1 MVKGQQKTRKA
12 KKVVTVPQLRKAFN
26 HMDNVVD
33 KLRSVAKHSF
43 SDAVKKYRDEWRK
56 TFKHDLSP
64 AEATT
69 YLKFR
74 FKMKADKTRRV
85 RTQSMRGGAA
95 VGSMGGAPLDY
106 SLRAGTSGV
115 YGNFPAQQT
124 AGLDRYYTP
133 AITQDC
139 GKPNGFSTN
148 GSGASQVGGAA
159 FEPMGRLF
167 PGSNPPFTVGQAYYS
182 FQGQPSTVSADP
194 VGFATV
200 RPVTTIGLNPGSI
213 PIPGN

>member
-12 KKVVTVPQLRKAFN
+12 KKVVTVPQLRKAFS
-26 HMDNVVD
+26 HMDNVVE

>member
-26 HMDNVVD
+26 HMDNVVE

-64 AEATT
+64 ADATT

-85 RTQSMRGGAA
+85 RTHSMRGGAS
-95 VGSMGGAPLDY
+95 VGSMAGAPLDY
-106 SLRAGTSGV
+106 SLRAGVSGV

-139 GKPNGFSTN
+139 GKPNGFVTD

-159 FEPMGRLF
+159 FDPMGRLF
-167 PGSNPPFTVGQAYYS
+167 PGSNPPFTVGQAYYN

-194 VGFATV
+194 VGTGAV
-200 RPVTTIGLNPGSI
+200 RPVTTIGLTNQI
-213 PIPGN
+213 PIRPA

>member
-106 SLRAGTSGV
+106 SLRAGVSGV

-139 GKPNGFSTN
+139 GKPNGFSTD
-148 GSGASQVGGAA
+148 GSGASQVGGSL
-159 FEPMGRLF
+159 FNPIGRLF
-167 PGSNPPFTVGQAYYS
+167 PGANPPFTVGQAYYS
-182 FQGQPSTVSADP
+182 FQGQPPTTNADP
-194 VGFATV
+194 VGTGAV
-200 RPVTTIGLNPGSI
+200 RPITTIGLSPSSVYIRPN
-213 PIPGN
+213 

>member
-33 KLRSVAKHSF
+33 KLRNVAKHSF

-139 GKPNGFSTN
+139 GKPNGFSTD

-159 FEPMGRLF
+159 FDPMGRLF
-167 PGSNPPFTVGQAYYS
+167 PGANPPFTVGQAYYS
-182 FQGQPSTVSADP
+182 FQGQPSTVTADA
-194 VGFATV
+194 VGTGAF
-200 RPVTTIGLNPGSI
+200 RPVTTIGLNPNSI
-213 PIPGN
+213 PIR